1 MGELSDTFEP
11 NDPEFQIISMKKT
24 YFLAFFLLA
33 SVTGFS
39 QNVGIGT
46 VSPKARLHV
55 SDSSVVFSATGLA
68 LVTPGNTPVNGTGRR
83 MMWFADKAAFR
94 AGYASGTEW
103 DKASVGNY
111 SFASGYG
118 VTALGDFSSS
128 TGLNNIASGMTST
141 AIGFNAQATKDFSHA
156 LGSITWAT
164 GNSAVAIGNQSFAS
178 GDFSVTLGNNIVSKS
193 MGGLVVGMYNNAD
206 DAPDPV
212 TGAQTDRI
220 FQVGNGYYDQVIDDE
235 VRKNAMTILRNGNV
249 GIGTNNPVSPLS
261 FADITG
267 DKISL
272 YSSGF
277 GQYGFGIQS
286 GLLQVYA
293 DAGAANIAFGY
304 GTSTAFTERM
314 RIVNGGTDGMILKG
328 RLSIKN
334 GSTPLD
340 VSQTPGIWLYKADNS
355 GQLSFL
361 GTETNQNVGFYGGPR
376 GWGFTYDAINSR
388 VGIGANNPAF
398 ILDVN
403 GRMRIRH
410 ANGEEP
416 GIWLNNNTNTG
427 TPAFIGLQN
436 NDQVGFFGANG
447 AGWDLT
453 MNVNNGA
460 LSVNGNAGNSKQLLM
475 SNGATSAP
483 AWTSAG
489 NIMQTYQS
497 GTVSLLQITGN
508 TVVDLANANQ
518 TITITVPSRL
528 LIYSRAN
535 TWKVCLAGACASKW
549 RLELFVDG
557 VSRKFYGIDGVRYA
571 AENSS
576 PGSDVTLG
584 PEMVDVEPGIHNI
597 TFTGMNT
604 FNDPYITFSSVIMV
618 IPR

>member
-1 MGELSDTFEP
+1 
-11 NDPEFQIISMKKT
+11 MKRT
-24 YFLAFFLLA
+24 YILALILFTA
-33 SVTGFS
+33 VTGFS

-68 LVTPGNTPVNGTGRR
+68 LVVPGNTPVIGTGRR
-83 MMWFADKAAFR
+83 LMWFADKAAFR

-103 DKASVGNY
+103 DKASVGYY

-118 VTALGDFSSS
+118 VTASGDYSTS
-128 TGLNNIASGMTST
+128 TGLNNIASGMAST
-141 AIGFNAQATKDFSHA
+141 AIGYNAQATKDFSRA
-156 LGSITWAT
+156 FGTVAFAT
-164 GNSAVAIGNQSFAS
+164 GNSAMAIGNQSFAS

-193 MGGLVVGMYNNAD
+193 MGGLVVGMYNNMD

-220 FQVGNGYYDQVIDDE
+220 FQIGNGFYDLIIDDE
-235 VRKNAMTILRNGNV
+235 VRKNAMTVLRNGNV
-249 GIGTNNPVSPLS
+249 GIGANNPVSPLS
-261 FADITG
+261 FNDITG

-272 YSSGF
+272 YKSGF
-277 GQYGFGIQS
+277 GQYGFGIQN
-286 GLLQVYA
+286 GLLQVYS
-293 DAGAANIAFGY
+293 DAVAANIAFGY
-304 GTSTAFTERM
+304 GSSTAFTERM

-328 RLSIKN
+328 RLSLKN
-334 GSTPLD
+334 GTTPLD
-340 VSQTPGIWLYKADNS
+340 VAQTPGIWLYKPDNS
-355 GQLSFL
+355 APLSFM

-388 VGIGANNPAF
+388 VGIGATNPAY

-403 GRMRIRH
+403 GRMRLRH
-410 ANGEEP
+410 VPGEEP
-416 GIWLNNNTNTG
+416 GIWLNNNTNSG

-436 NDQVGFFGANG
+436 NDQVGFYGTGG

-460 LSVNGNAGNSKQLLM
+460 LSVNGSAGNNKQLLM
-475 SNGATSAP
+475 SNGPTSAP
-483 AWTSAG
+483 AWTSAA
-489 NIMQTYQS
+489 NIMQTFQS
-497 GTVSLLQITGN
+497 GIVSLNQLTG
-508 TVVDLANANQ
+508 TSVVDLSNANQ
-518 TITITVPSRL
+518 TITISVPSRL

-557 VSRKFYGIDGVRYA
+557 VSRKVYGIDGVRYA

-584 PEMVDVEPGIHNI
+584 PEMIDVDPGIHNI
-597 TFTGMNT
+597 TFTGINA